1 MDCHQA
7 QAQLDLTTLG
17 RQAATGP
24 EALAAQRHL
33 AECDACHLAVE
44 SQQRFDAQVAQ
55 AMTDVPLP
63 AGLNERLSAAVSA
76 ANVLPE
82 STLRPL
88 TTGTGP
94 MSRRRMVRTLGWGA
108 IAALVPLLMW
118 GLLAP
123 RVPTLNEA
131 SVRELAGLNLD
142 FLPVDL
148 QRAAFSPAGWSTLR
162 AIQFGDA
169 PRRASVHGADVPVM
183 AFLLQTDRRSPR
195 ATGLLVRLPQ
205 SQWHATPDTT
215 SFSSATIQYESF
227 GTWVVWLEG
236 NEVFVCILHDN
247 AHAMQRL
254 QELIA
259 GSREL
264 T

>member
-17 RQAATGP
+17 RQTASGP

-44 SQQRFDAQVAQ
+44 SQQRFDNQVAH
-55 AMTDVPLP
+55 AMSDVPLP
-63 AGLNERLSAAVSA
+63 TGLNERLSAAVSA
-76 ANVLPE
+76 ATVRPE
-82 STLRPL
+82 STLRPF
-88 TTGTGP
+88 TSGTGP
-94 MSRRRMVRTLGWGA
+94 VSRRRLVRTLGWGV

-118 GLLAP
+118 GILAP

-131 SVRELAGLNLD
+131 SVRELAGLDPNT
-142 FLPVDL
+142 LPADPQYV
-148 QRAAFSPAGWSTLR
+148 AFSPAGWSTLR

-169 PRRASVHGADVPVM
+169 PRLASVNGADVPVM